1 MMFLGLGPVWV
12 GLLAAV
18 GVTAS
23 VLLYLRQWGRRRVVV
38 AFSPLWKRV
47 LAEADVGTRRRRV
60 LELLSLVLQVLV
72 VALLALA
79 LGRPLVG
86 RKPSVQVIV
95 LDTSAS
101 MLAKRL
107 PRGDRF
113 SAAKQRALELMDRV
127 SDADEVAL
135 VTSGGEA
142 RLLAAPTRDHYAV
155 RARITQLEGCAC
167 EGRLREAVSIA
178 HGLVADP
185 HSVSVF
191 TDGAEALDE
200 ADEARVVSLGA
211 PAANI
216 GITLL
221 GVRAAPANPGR
232 YDVLLEVR
240 SFAATRAH
248 AQLRVTIDGQLAQLD
263 DVRLGSGE
271 RKTVALPTVIQ
282 ERGIGLLKAELYGIE
297 IEGALDA
304 LAQDDVAYALL
315 SPEAEY
321 PVRLYA
327 DGPSGRYVREVLRA
341 NPRYRVVDI
350 DKTQL
355 EEAAG
360 SVTVLVGASAPAQ
373 PGRYLVLGSA
383 AANRQP
389 LADAMFT
396 DWRSD
401 HPILA
406 HTSLLD
412 ISIKAGSAGAPPV
425 GAQVLGR
432 FGDVPLLY
440 VSQRSDRTEVGTTF
454 DLSDSNLPLRV
465 AFPVLV
471 YSAIDWMLGT
481 DEMDAARA
489 LGRRWRIERMGGGPL
504 RTLSVKGP
512 SPHVEATSQ
521 GSVIVVDNVNAAGVY
536 EVHADDETFRIA
548 ASLTSSRESDLR
560 TVAVTSTNT
569 SALPRASDLWSWLVY
584 AAIAIL
590 LLEWFLYH
598 RRITS

>member
-1 MMFLGLGPVWV
+1 MMFLGIGPIWV
-12 GLLAAV
+12 GLLAALGLV
-18 GVTAS
+18 AS

-60 LELLSLVLQVLV
+60 LELLSLVLQVAV
-72 VALLALA
+72 VLLLAFA
-79 LGRPLVG
+79 LGRPLIG

-95 LDTSAS
+95 IDTSAS

-107 PRGDRF
+107 PRGDRL

-127 SDADEVAL
+127 SDADDVAL

-142 RLLAAPTRDHYAV
+142 RLLSAPTRDHYAV
-155 RARITQLEGCAC
+155 RSLITQLEGCAC
-167 EGRLREAVSIA
+167 EGRLREAVNIA

-200 ADEARVVSLGA
+200 ADQARVVSLGA

-271 RKTVALPTVIQ
+271 RKIVALPTVLQ

-297 IEGALDA
+297 IEGAIDSLS
-304 LAQDDVAYALL
+304 QDDVAYALL

-341 NPRYRVVDI
+341 NPRYRLVDI
-350 DKTQL
+350 DKAQVQ
-355 EEAAG
+355 EAAG
-360 SVTVLVGASAPAQ
+360 SITVLVGATAPAL

-383 AANRQP
+383 VAERKP

-412 ISIKAGSAGAPPV
+412 IAIKAGNASAPPE

-432 FGDVPLLY
+432 FGEVPLLY

-454 DLSDSNLPLRV
+454 DLADSNLPLRV

-471 YSAIDWMLGT
+471 YNAIDWMLGT
-481 DEMDAARA
+481 DELDAART
-489 LGRRWRIERMGGGPL
+489 LGRRWRIDRVGGGPI
-504 RTLSVKGP
+504 RSLSVKGP
-512 SPHVEATSQ
+512 SPHIEGSAQ
-521 GSVIVVDNVNAAGVY
+521 GNAIVVDNANAPGVY
-536 EVHADDETFRIA
+536 EVRADDETFRIA

-560 TVAVTSTNT
+560 TVATGSTNVPT
-569 SALPRASDLWSWLVY
+569 LPRASDLWSWLVY
-584 AAIAIL
+584 AALAVL
-590 LLEWFLYH
+590 LVEWFLYH